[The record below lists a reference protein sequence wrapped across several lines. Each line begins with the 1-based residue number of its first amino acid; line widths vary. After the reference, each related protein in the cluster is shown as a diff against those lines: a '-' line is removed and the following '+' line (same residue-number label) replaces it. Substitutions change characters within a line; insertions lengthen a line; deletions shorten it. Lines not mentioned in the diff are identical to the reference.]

1 MTKILNAKLNK
12 NLLKSIDETERAFI
26 FSMVHFSNEMNA
38 LNKLLFWTSNKPS
51 PSRVENL
58 GRLTFQ
64 FMFIRYFAGKLF
76 EGYQL
81 LSKSY
86 QGSSLSK
93 EYTPNLSEEAKSA
106 LKNINIYFSKE
117 NVIYKIRNTLAFHYD
132 PKTLDNGF
140 LDSPDDFDIF
150 LEKDGSA
157 NTLFYFGEIVA
168 GRALIS
174 GSGNLHSRTENPFE
188 NLVKEI
194 FKVARWFTKVTNE
207 IFVLFA
213 NKYSEN
219 IWEEE
224 PVELEFQGLISILDI
239 QIPWFTD
246 LSKTEDLF
254 KEDK

>member
-1 MTKILNAKLNK
+1 MTKIFNAKLNK
-12 NLLKSIDETERAFI
+12 DLLRSIDETERAFI
-26 FSMVHFSNEMNA
+26 FAMVHFSNEMNA
-38 LNKLLFWTSNKPS
+38 LNKLLLWTSIKPS
-51 PSRVENL
+51 PNRVENL

-64 FMFIRYFAGKLF
+64 FMFMRYFAGKLF

-106 LKNINIYFSKE
+106 LKNINSYFSKE
-117 NVIYKIRNTLAFHYD
+117 NIIYKIRNTLAFHYD

-140 LDSPDDFDIF
+140 LDSPDDFDVF

-157 NTLFYFGEIVA
+157 NSLFYFGEVVA

-174 GSGNLHSRTENPFE
+174 EGGDLSSGTNNPFE
-188 NLVKEI
+188 NLVKEV
-194 FKVARWFTKVTNE
+194 FKVARWFTKVTSE
-207 IFVLFA
+207 IFVLFV
-213 NKYSEN
+213 NKYSDK
-219 IWEEE
+219 IWEKE
-224 PVELEFQGLISILDI
+224 PVELELQGLISILDI

-254 KEDK
+254 EEDK